1 MLYTLSSYSLLTV
14 GNDAFVGITA
24 ASTAKFL
31 TGRAT
36 RNITSRLQRFMPS
49 KMAVNFRSRKSI
61 PLWWTDKPKRDP
73 VQEMQR
79 TATV

>member
-1 MLYTLSSYSLLTV
+1 MICTYNLR
-14 GNDAFVGITA
+14 NDLDSDIAFVGITA

-36 RNITSRLQRFMPS
+36 RNITSRLQNFMPG
-49 KMAVNFRSRKSI
+49 KMVISFRSRKSI
-61 PLWWTDKPKRDP
+61 PLWCTDTPKPNP
-73 VQEMQR
+73 VQEKQR